1 MVHFKRISRRR
12 ISAMI
17 IRDVIIVG
25 LEDTI
30 MNRLIILHAVKPLT
44 LGDEVHRM
52 VLLPKPIRIV
62 IIYIFSTKPE

>member
-1 MVHFKRISRRR
+1 
-12 ISAMI
+12 
-17 IRDVIIVG
+17 
-25 LEDTI
+25 

-62 IIYIFSTKPE
+62 IIYIFSTKPEWIVLLNSNESLL